1 MIKFIQKYNEVTS
14 MKEYISPEFERIKY
28 EVNEVLLDS
37 VVEETIAY
45 ESEDI
50 SNFI

>member
-1 MIKFIQKYNEVTS
+1 